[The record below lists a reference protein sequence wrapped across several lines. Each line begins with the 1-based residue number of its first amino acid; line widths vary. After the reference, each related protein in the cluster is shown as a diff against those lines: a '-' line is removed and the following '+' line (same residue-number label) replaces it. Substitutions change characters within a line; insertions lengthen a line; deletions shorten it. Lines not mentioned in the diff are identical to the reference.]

1 MSLKSLID
9 KTLSKQPLVKPSRTK
24 KRNAQPEAIEQER
37 VIKWARDNENN
48 YPFLWL
54 LHSSL
59 NGVKLSKNQ
68 AGRAKT
74 QGMLSGVPDLFLP
87 VPKNGF
93 HGLYIEMK
101 SEKGRV
107 TENQHWFL
115 TNAESLGYKIAVC
128 YSAKEAISA
137 IQAYYDQETIK
148 GTTQDLPCLKT
159 QNKAYSEGCCE
170 SH

>member
-9 KTLSKQPLVKPSRTK
+9 KALSKQPLVKPSRTK
-24 KRNAQPEAIEQER
+24 QRNAQPEAIEQEK

-107 TENQHWFL
+107 SVSQSRFL
-115 TNAESLGYKIAVC
+115 SVTNELGYQSIVC
-128 YSAKEAISA
+128 YSSEDAIEK
-137 IQAYYDQETIK
+137 INEY
-148 GTTQDLPCLKT
+148 LK
-159 QNKAYSEGCCE
+159 NAN
-170 SH
+170 HVR

>member
-9 KTLSKQPLVKPSRTK
+9 KALSKQPLVKPSRTK
-24 KRNAQPEAIEQER
+24 QRNAQPEAIEQEK

-87 VPKNGF
+87 VPRKNF

-107 TENQHWFL
+107 SVSQSRFL
-115 TNAESLGYKIAVC
+115 SVTNELGYQSIVC
-128 YSAKEAISA
+128 YSSEDAIEK
-137 IQAYYDQETIK
+137 INEY
-148 GTTQDLPCLKT
+148 LK
-159 QNKAYSEGCCE
+159 NAN
-170 SH
+170 HVR

>member
-1 MSLKSLID
+1 MKHIESAH
-9 KTLSKQPLVKPSRTK
+9 Q
-24 KRNAQPEAIEQER
+24 AQVVEWS
-37 VIKWARDNENN
+37 KWAYKTGK
-48 YPFLWL
+48 YPMLNM
-54 LHSSL
+54 LHCSL
-59 NGVKLSKNQ
+59 NGVKLSGTQ
-68 AGRAKT
+68 AKIAKG

-93 HGLYIEMK
+93 HGLFIEMK

-115 TNAESLGYKIAVC
+115 TNAESVGYKTAVC

-137 IQAYYDQETIK
+137 IQAYYDQEMIK
-148 GTTQDLPCLKT
+148 GTTQDLLCLKT
-159 QNKAYSEGCCE
+159 QNKAYYEGCCE

>member
-1 MSLKSLID
+1 MKHLESAH
-9 KTLSKQPLVKPSRTK
+9 Q
-24 KRNAQPEAIEQER
+24 AQVIEWA
-37 VIKWARDNENN
+37 KWAYKANPAR
-48 YPFLWL
+48 YPNLDL
-54 LHSSL
+54 LHCSL
-59 NGVKLSKNQ
+59 NGVKLSQTQ
-68 AGRAKT
+68 AKIAKG

-115 TNAESLGYKIAVC
+115 SKTDGLGYKSVVC

-137 IQAYYDQETIK
+137 IQAYYGQETTK
-148 GTTQDLPCLKT
+148 GTTQDLPCVKT
-159 QNKAYSEGCCE
+159 QNRAYSEGCCE
-170 SH
+170 

>member
-1 MSLKSLID
+1 MKHIESAQQAQVVEWSRWAY
-9 KTLSKQPLVKPSRTK
+9 KTGK
-24 KRNAQPEAIEQER
+24 
-37 VIKWARDNENN
+37 
-48 YPFLWL
+48 YPMLNM
-54 LHSSL
+54 LHCSL
-59 NGVKLSKNQ
+59 NGVKLSATQ
-68 AGRAKT
+68 AKVAKG

-87 VPKNGF
+87 VPKNGY
-93 HGLYIEMK
+93 HGLFIEMK

-115 TNAESLGYKIAVC
+115 TNADSVGYKTAVC

-137 IQAYYDQETIK
+137 IEAYYDQETIK

-159 QNKAYSEGCCE
+159 QNKAYYEGCCE

>member
-1 MSLKSLID
+1 MID

-87 VPKNGF
+87 VPKNGY
-93 HGLYIEMK
+93 HGLFIEMK
-101 SEKGRV
+101 SGKGRLS
-107 TENQHWFL
+107 TNQTCFL
-115 TNAESLGYKIAVC
+115 SKVELLGYKIAVC
-128 YSAKEAISA
+128 YSANEAIKT
-137 IQAYYDQETIK
+137 IENYYFVPI
-148 GTTQDLPCLKT
+148 
-159 QNKAYSEGCCE
+159 
-170 SH
+170 